1 MPEWIADLS
10 EDLCVELK
18 HDLFLAD
25 VAYQRSGLPPDAL
38 ILTLDRIGP
47 LRVQVFSNEHP
58 PPHFRVICS
67 AGRNDFRIS
76 NCAPLHGNEL
86 HHFFREICQWHK
98 THKQD
103 LIAAWNNTRPSD
115 CPVGLYR
122 E

>member
-10 EDLCVELK
+10 EDLCVKLK

-25 VAYQRSGLPPDAL
+25 VACQRSGLPPDAL
-38 ILTLDRIGP
+38 ILTLDRIGS
-47 LRVQVFSNEHP
+47 LRVQVFSKEHP

-76 NCAPLHGNEL
+76 NCTPLHGNEL
-86 HHFFREICQWHK
+86 GHFFHEIRQWHK

-103 LIAAWNNTRPSD
+103 LIAAWNHTRPSD